1 MSIAGVL
8 VLVGFGEGTFKFHVA
23 GEELAAGAHGG
34 IEHIVADSIDGAPA
48 NEISLANLLAVST
61 NVFIVGMRRLEA
73 PRRPHFQRWAPHT
86 VASRAGLFISP
97 IGVD

>member
-48 NEISLANLLAVST
+48 NEISLANLLAVSAYI
-61 NVFIVGMRRLEA
+61 FIVGMRRLEA
-73 PRRPHFQRWAPHT
+73 HRRPQLQRWTAHT
-86 VASRAGLFISP
+86 VPSGHALFLKP
-97 IGVD
+97 IV